1 MPRVLTQ
8 PATVYL
14 YRNRIPKLLGS
25 LKEGSEARLNTTM
38 DNKQQST
45 PTPPQSQPQPRR
57 KPNEVGGIA
66 VSGFVKIFDP
76 NTKETIL
83 ETRA

>member
-1 MPRVLTQ
+1 M
-8 PATVYL
+8 
-14 YRNRIPKLLGS
+14 
-25 LKEGSEARLNTTM
+25 LNTTM

>member
-1 MPRVLTQ
+1 M
-8 PATVYL
+8 
-14 YRNRIPKLLGS
+14 
-25 LKEGSEARLNTTM
+25 LNTSM
-38 DNKQQST
+38 DNKQPTTT
-45 PTPPQSQPQPRR
+45 PQPVKEQPRR

-83 ETRA
+83 ETRE

>member
-1 MPRVLTQ
+1 
-8 PATVYL
+8 
-14 YRNRIPKLLGS
+14 
-25 LKEGSEARLNTTM
+25 M
-38 DNKQQST
+38 DNKQ
-45 PTPPQSQPQPRR
+45 PTTAPQPAQSQPQTRR

>member
-1 MPRVLTQ
+1 M
-8 PATVYL
+8 
-14 YRNRIPKLLGS
+14 
-25 LKEGSEARLNTTM
+25 LNTTM
-38 DNKQQST
+38 DNKQNQQ
-45 PTPPQSQPQPRR
+45 PAPQPSQPQTRR

>member
-1 MPRVLTQ
+1 
-8 PATVYL
+8 
-14 YRNRIPKLLGS
+14 
-25 LKEGSEARLNTTM
+25 M
-38 DNKQQST
+38 DNKQPNQ
-45 PTPPQSQPQPRR
+45 PVQPPQQQPRR

-76 NTKETIL
+76 NTKETIV

>member
-1 MPRVLTQ
+1 MEDNQIQQPVPQ
-8 PATVYL
+8 PA
-14 YRNRIPKLLGS
+14 
-25 LKEGSEARLNTTM
+25 
-38 DNKQQST
+38 
-45 PTPPQSQPQPRR
+45 QPQPRR

>member
-1 MPRVLTQ
+1 
-8 PATVYL
+8 
-14 YRNRIPKLLGS
+14 
-25 LKEGSEARLNTTM
+25 M
-38 DNKQQST
+38 DNKQPQ
-45 PTPPQSQPQPRR
+45 PPSIDPKPMQPQTRR

-76 NTKETIL
+76 NTQETIL